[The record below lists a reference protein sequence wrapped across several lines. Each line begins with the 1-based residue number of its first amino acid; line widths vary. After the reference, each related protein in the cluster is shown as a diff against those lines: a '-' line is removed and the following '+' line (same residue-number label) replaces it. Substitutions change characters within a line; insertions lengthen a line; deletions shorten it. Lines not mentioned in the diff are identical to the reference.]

1 MRAYSAIARSS
12 LPCRSSF
19 SAFLSASSRSVAKGA
34 LDPIKQR
41 GGTERSAVRVGIAE
55 PRDRVEMIARRVA
68 FVAIEPVAGIAAV
81 ELQHRAIPRH
91 FRHDRRGRDGGA
103 PR

>member
-34 LDPIKQR
+34 LDPIKQCR
-41 GGTERSAVRVGIAE
+41 RPERSAVGVGIAE
-55 PRDRVEMIARRVA
+55 PRHGVEMVARCVTL
-68 FVAIEPVAGIAAV
+68 VPVEPVARIPAV
-81 ELQHRAIPRH
+81 QLEHGAVACH
-91 FRHDRRGRDGGA
+91 FRHNRGGGD
-103 PR
+103 